1 MNIAL
6 MLTTGALI
14 LAFSPRPA
22 AAEKDNPKS
31 QGTEE
36 IRLERKCAHERA
48 KDDRDEDRDRKHPRR
63 DNRWDFLCVPPPPP
77 VVEPPPIEPP
87 VSQPPAIEPP
97 PGVVFPAPPPA

>member
-22 AAEKDNPKS
+22 AAERDNPKS

-48 KDDRDEDRDRKHPRR
+48 KDERDEDRDRKHPRR
-63 DNRWDFLCVPPPPP
+63 DNRWDALCAPPPPP
-77 VVEPPPIEPP
+77 VVEPP
-87 VSQPPAIEPP
+87 AIEPP
-97 PGVVFPAPPPA
+97 PVIEPPAIELPGNFFPAPPPA